1 MSKILI
7 ETYRGFDIEF
17 DTNCEKFQCIC
28 TEENAKESTS
38 FTAVKKFVDDYK
50 KTNQDFKPFW
60 VEPTPERY
68 KSGKLKVIGVRKDG
82 RFVAE
87 NSKGD
92 KIQISDYDLNDY
104 MLLKSENEMAMNKLS
119 ELKTKEEQQRV
130 ENNETRKLIISEI
143 NIITLKDYKKQLQQH
158 SFLKKEFWK
167 EHTFWSDG
175 YFVCSI
181 GEANPDTIRKYIENQ
196 G

>member
-28 TEENAKESTS
+28 TEENVKESTS
-38 FTAVKKFVDDYK
+38 FAAVKKYVDDYK
-50 KTNQDFKPFW
+50 KANQDFKPFW
-60 VEPTPERY
+60 VEPAPERY
-68 KSGKLKVIGVRKDG
+68 KSDNLKVIGIRKDG

-92 KIQISDYDLNDY
+92 KIQISDYELNDY
-104 MLLKSENEMAMNKLS
+104 MLLKPENEIAMNKLS
-119 ELKTKEEQQRV
+119 ELKAKEEQQRV

-143 NIITLKDYKKQLQQH
+143 NIVTLKDYKKQLQ
-158 SFLKKEFWK
+158 
-167 EHTFWSDG
+167 
-175 YFVCSI
+175 
-181 GEANPDTIRKYIENQ
+181 
-196 G
+196 

>member
-28 TEENAKESTS
+28 TEENVKESTS
-38 FTAVKKFVDDYK
+38 FAAVKKYVDDYK
-50 KTNQDFKPFW
+50 KENQDFKPFW
-60 VEPTPERY
+60 IEPVPERY

-104 MLLKSENEMAMNKLS
+104 MLLQPENEMAMNKLS
-119 ELKTKEEQQRV
+119 ELKAKEEQQRL

-143 NIITLKDYKKQLQQH
+143 NIVTLKEYKKQLQ
-158 SFLKKEFWK
+158 
-167 EHTFWSDG
+167 
-175 YFVCSI
+175 
-181 GEANPDTIRKYIENQ
+181 
-196 G
+196 

>member
-28 TEENAKESTS
+28 TEDNAKESTS

-60 VEPTPERY
+60 VELIPGSYSY
-68 KSGKLKVIGVRKDG
+68 KTDKLKVIGVRKDG

-92 KIQISDYDLNDY
+92 KIQISDYSLNEY
-104 MLLKSENEMAMNKLS
+104 MLLKPENEIAMNKLS
-119 ELKTKEEQQRV
+119 ELKAKEEQQRL
-130 ENNETRKLIISEI
+130 ENNKARKLIISEI
-143 NIITLKDYKKQLQQH
+143 NIVTLKDYKKQLQ
-158 SFLKKEFWK
+158 
-167 EHTFWSDG
+167 
-175 YFVCSI
+175 
-181 GEANPDTIRKYIENQ
+181 
-196 G
+196 

>member
-28 TEENAKESTS
+28 TEDNAKESTS
-38 FTAVKKFVDDYK
+38 FTAVKKFIDDYK

-60 VEPTPERY
+60 VESIPDSY
-68 KSGKLKVIGVRKDG
+68 KTEKLKVIGVRKDG

-92 KIQISDYDLNDY
+92 KIQISDYSLNDY
-104 MLLKSENEMAMNKLS
+104 MLLKPENEIAMNKLS
-119 ELKTKEEQQRV
+119 ELKAKEEQQRL
-130 ENNETRKLIISEI
+130 ENNKARKLIISEI
-143 NIITLKDYKKQLQQH
+143 NIVTLKDYKKQLQ
-158 SFLKKEFWK
+158 
-167 EHTFWSDG
+167 
-175 YFVCSI
+175 
-181 GEANPDTIRKYIENQ
+181 
-196 G
+196 

>member
-28 TEENAKESTS
+28 TEENVKESTS
-38 FTAVKKFVDDYK
+38 FAAVKKYVDDYK
-50 KTNQDFKPFW
+50 KANQDFKPFW
-60 VEPTPERY
+60 IESVPERY
-68 KSGKLKVIGVRKDG
+68 KRGKLKVIGVRKDG

-104 MLLKSENEMAMNKLS
+104 MLLKPENEMAMNKLS
-119 ELKTKEEQQRV
+119 ELKAKEEQQRL

-143 NIITLKDYKKQLQQH
+143 NIVTLKDYKKQLQ
-158 SFLKKEFWK
+158 
-167 EHTFWSDG
+167 
-175 YFVCSI
+175 
-181 GEANPDTIRKYIENQ
+181 
-196 G
+196 

>member
-28 TEENAKESTS
+28 TEENVKESTS
-38 FTAVKKFVDDYK
+38 FAAVKKYVDDYK
-50 KTNQDFKPFW
+50 NANQDFKPFW
-60 VEPTPERY
+60 IEPVPERY
-68 KSGKLKVIGVRKDG
+68 KKGKLKVIGVRKDG

-92 KIQISDYDLNDY
+92 KIQMSDYDLDDY
-104 MLLKSENEMAMNKLS
+104 MLLQPENEMAMNKLS
-119 ELKTKEEQQRV
+119 ELKAKEEQQRL

-143 NIITLKDYKKQLQQH
+143 NIVTLKDYKKQLQ
-158 SFLKKEFWK
+158 
-167 EHTFWSDG
+167 
-175 YFVCSI
+175 
-181 GEANPDTIRKYIENQ
+181 
-196 G
+196 

>member
-87 NSKGD
+87 DSKGN
-92 KIQISDYDLNDY
+92 KGQISDYDLKDY
-104 MLLKSENEMAMNKLS
+104 MLLKSENEMEVILQMDNPLKQNGFHPAML
-119 ELKTKEEQQRV
+119 L
-130 ENNETRKLIISEI
+130 
-143 NIITLKDYKKQLQQH
+143 H
-158 SFLKKEFWK
+158 F
-167 EHTFWSDG
+167 
-175 YFVCSI
+175 
-181 GEANPDTIRKYIENQ
+181 NQ
-196 G
+196 FIAKMQASATS

>member
-7 ETYRGFDIEF
+7 ENYRGFDIEF
-17 DTNCEKFQCIC
+17 DTQHEKFQCIC

-50 KTNQDFKPFW
+50 KTNHDFKPFW
-60 VEPTPERY
+60 VEPTPDRY
-68 KSGKLKVIGVRKDG
+68 KSRKLKVIGVRKDG

-87 NSKGD
+87 NSNGD
-92 KIQISDYDLNDY
+92 KFQISDYALNDY

-119 ELKTKEEQQRV
+119 ELKAKAEQQRV

-143 NIITLKDYKKQLQQH
+143 NIITLKDYKKQLQ
-158 SFLKKEFWK
+158 
-167 EHTFWSDG
+167 
-175 YFVCSI
+175 
-181 GEANPDTIRKYIENQ
+181 
-196 G
+196 

>member
-28 TEENAKESTS
+28 TEDNAKESTS

-60 VEPTPERY
+60 VELIPDSYSY
-68 KSGKLKVIGVRKDG
+68 KTDKLKVIGVRKDG

-92 KIQISDYDLNDY
+92 KIQISDYSLNEY
-104 MLLKSENEMAMNKLS
+104 MLLKPENEIAMNKLS
-119 ELKTKEEQQRV
+119 ELKAKEEQQRL
-130 ENNETRKLIISEI
+130 ENNEARKLIISEI
-143 NIITLKDYKKQLQQH
+143 NIVTLKDYKKQLQ
-158 SFLKKEFWK
+158 
-167 EHTFWSDG
+167 
-175 YFVCSI
+175 
-181 GEANPDTIRKYIENQ
+181 
-196 G
+196 

>member
-60 VEPTPERY
+60 VEPTPESY
-68 KSGKLKVIGVRKDG
+68 KRGKLKVIGVRKDG

-87 NSKGD
+87 DSKGN
-92 KIQISDYDLNDY
+92 KGKISDYDLNDY
-104 MLLKSENEMAMNKLS
+104 MLLKSENEMTMNKLS

-130 ENNETRKLIISEI
+130 ENNEARKLIISEI
-143 NIITLKDYKKQLQQH
+143 NIVTLKDYKKQLQQDVFILATNVGAM
-158 SFLKKEFWK
+158 S
-167 EHTFWSDG
+167 SAD
-175 YFVCSI
+175 
-181 GEANPDTIRKYIENQ
+181 
-196 G
+196 

>member
-28 TEENAKESTS
+28 TEENVKESTS
-38 FTAVKKFVDDYK
+38 FAAVKKYVDDYK
-50 KTNQDFKPFW
+50 KANQDFKPFW
-60 VEPTPERY
+60 IESVPERY
-68 KSGKLKVIGVRKDG
+68 KMGKLKVIGVRKDG

-104 MLLKSENEMAMNKLS
+104 MLLKPENEMAMNKLS
-119 ELKTKEEQQRV
+119 ELKAKEEQQRL

-143 NIITLKDYKKQLQQH
+143 NIVTLKDYKKQLQ
-158 SFLKKEFWK
+158 
-167 EHTFWSDG
+167 
-175 YFVCSI
+175 
-181 GEANPDTIRKYIENQ
+181 
-196 G
+196 

>member
-28 TEENAKESTS
+28 TEENVKESIS
-38 FTAVKKFVDDYK
+38 FATVKKYVDDYK
-50 KTNQDFKPFW
+50 KANQDFKPFW
-60 VEPTPERY
+60 IEPVPERY

-92 KIQISDYDLNDY
+92 KIQISDYDINNY
-104 MLLKSENEMAMNKLS
+104 MLLKPENEMAMNKLS
-119 ELKTKEEQQRV
+119 ELKAKEEQQRV

-143 NIITLKDYKKQLQQH
+143 NIVTLKDYKKQLQQR
-158 SFLKKEFWK
+158 SY
-167 EHTFWSDG
+167 T
-175 YFVCSI
+175 C
-181 GEANPDTIRKYIENQ
+181 N
-196 G
+196 

>member
-28 TEENAKESTS
+28 TEENVKESTS
-38 FTAVKKFVDDYK
+38 FTAVKKYVDDYK
-50 KTNQDFKPFW
+50 KANQDFKPFW
-60 VEPTPERY
+60 IEHVPEY
-68 KSGKLKVIGVRKDG
+68 KRGKLKVIGVRKDG

-92 KIQISDYDLNDY
+92 KIQISNYDLNDY
-104 MLLKSENEMAMNKLS
+104 MLLQPENEMAMNKLS
-119 ELKTKEEQQRV
+119 ELKAKEEQQRL

-143 NIITLKDYKKQLQQH
+143 NIVTLKDYKKQLQ
-158 SFLKKEFWK
+158 
-167 EHTFWSDG
+167 
-175 YFVCSI
+175 
-181 GEANPDTIRKYIENQ
+181 
-196 G
+196 

>member
-28 TEENAKESTS
+28 TEENVKESTS
-38 FTAVKKFVDDYK
+38 FAAVKKYVDDYK
-50 KTNQDFKPFW
+50 KANQDFKPFW
-60 VEPTPERY
+60 IEPVPERY
-68 KSGKLKVIGVRKDG
+68 KMGELKVIRVRKDG

-92 KIQISDYDLNDY
+92 KIQISNYDLNDY
-104 MLLKSENEMAMNKLS
+104 MLLQPENEMAMNKLF
-119 ELKTKEEQQRV
+119 ELKAKEEQQRL

-143 NIITLKDYKKQLQQH
+143 NIVTLKDYKKQLQ
-158 SFLKKEFWK
+158 
-167 EHTFWSDG
+167 
-175 YFVCSI
+175 
-181 GEANPDTIRKYIENQ
+181 
-196 G
+196 

>member
-28 TEENAKESTS
+28 TEENVKESTS
-38 FTAVKKFVDDYK
+38 FAAVKKYVDDYK

-60 VEPTPERY
+60 VETAPERYPERY
-68 KSGKLKVIGVRKDG
+68 KSCKLKVIGIRKDG

-87 NSKGD
+87 NSKGE

-104 MLLKSENEMAMNKLS
+104 MLLKQENEMAMNKLS
-119 ELKTKEEQQRV
+119 ELKAKEEQQRV

-143 NIITLKDYKKQLQQH
+143 NIVTLKDYKKQLQ
-158 SFLKKEFWK
+158 
-167 EHTFWSDG
+167 
-175 YFVCSI
+175 
-181 GEANPDTIRKYIENQ
+181 
-196 G
+196 

>member
-1 MSKILI
+1 MSEILI

-17 DTNCEKFQCIC
+17 DTNFEKFKCIC

-60 VEPTPERY
+60 VEAIPERY

-104 MLLKSENEMAMNKLS
+104 MLLKPENEMAMNKLS
-119 ELKTKEEQQRV
+119 ELKAKEEQQRV

-143 NIITLKDYKKQLQQH
+143 NIVTLEDYKKQLQ
-158 SFLKKEFWK
+158 
-167 EHTFWSDG
+167 
-175 YFVCSI
+175 
-181 GEANPDTIRKYIENQ
+181 
-196 G
+196 

>member
-28 TEENAKESTS
+28 TEENVKESTS
-38 FTAVKKFVDDYK
+38 FAAVKKYVDDYK
-50 KTNQDFKPFW
+50 KANQDFKPFW
-60 VEPTPERY
+60 IESVPERY
-68 KSGKLKVIGVRKDG
+68 KRGKLKVIGVRKDG

-104 MLLKSENEMAMNKLS
+104 MLLQPENEMAMNKLS
-119 ELKTKEEQQRV
+119 ELKAKEEQQRL

-143 NIITLKDYKKQLQQH
+143 NIVTLKDYKKQLQ
-158 SFLKKEFWK
+158 
-167 EHTFWSDG
+167 
-175 YFVCSI
+175 
-181 GEANPDTIRKYIENQ
+181 
-196 G
+196 

>member
-28 TEENAKESTS
+28 TEDNAKESTS

-60 VEPTPERY
+60 VELIPDSYSY
-68 KSGKLKVIGVRKDG
+68 KKDKLKVIGVRKDG

-92 KIQISDYDLNDY
+92 KIQISDYSLDEY
-104 MLLKSENEMAMNKLS
+104 MLLKPENEIAMNKLS
-119 ELKTKEEQQRV
+119 ELKAKEEQQRL
-130 ENNETRKLIISEI
+130 ENNKARKLIISEI
-143 NIITLKDYKKQLQQH
+143 NIVTLKDYKKQLQ
-158 SFLKKEFWK
+158 
-167 EHTFWSDG
+167 
-175 YFVCSI
+175 
-181 GEANPDTIRKYIENQ
+181 
-196 G
+196 

>member
-28 TEENAKESTS
+28 TEESAKESTS

-60 VEPTPERY
+60 VEPIPERY
-68 KSGKLKVIGVRKDG
+68 KNSKLKVIGVRKDG

-87 NSKGD
+87 NSKGE
-92 KIQISDYDLNDY
+92 KFQISDYDLNDY
-104 MLLKSENEMAMNKLS
+104 MLLKPENEIAINKLS
-119 ELKTKEEQQRV
+119 ELKVKEEQQRL

-143 NIITLKDYKKQLQQH
+143 NIVTLKEYKKSLQ
-158 SFLKKEFWK
+158 
-167 EHTFWSDG
+167 
-175 YFVCSI
+175 
-181 GEANPDTIRKYIENQ
+181 
-196 G
+196 

>member
-28 TEENAKESTS
+28 TEESAKESTS
-38 FTAVKKFVDDYK
+38 FTAVKKFVDEYK

-60 VEPTPERY
+60 VEPTPDGY
-68 KSGKLKVIGVRKDG
+68 KGSKLKVIGVRKDG

-87 NSKGD
+87 NSKGE
-92 KIQISDYDLNDY
+92 KNKISDYDLDGY
-104 MLLKSENEMAMNKLS
+104 MIFKPENEMALNKLA
-119 ELKTKEEQQRV
+119 EQREKEEKQRV

-143 NIITLKDYKKQLQQH
+143 NITTLKEYKKSLQ
-158 SFLKKEFWK
+158 
-167 EHTFWSDG
+167 
-175 YFVCSI
+175 
-181 GEANPDTIRKYIENQ
+181 
-196 G
+196 